1 MVHQR
6 ITQVLFAATA
16 LLWASLPST
25 LYADPLPVPSAPQL
39 AARSYVL
46 MDATTGKILAESK
59 GDTREQP
66 ASLTK
71 LMNAYIDFREL
82 KAGRIHLTDEVTI
95 SKKAWQTGGSRT
107 FVQVGTQVPVEDLI
121 QGMVVQSGNDAS
133 VALAQYVAGST
144 SAFVQLMNQAA
155 QQLGMKNTHFAD
167 VDGLPKPDHYST
179 AHDLAILTRALILD
193 FPEYYHYFKEGHY
206 TFNHITQYNR
216 NRLLWRDPSVDGL
229 KTGHT
234 EEAGYCLIAS
244 AKRGDM
250 RLISVVMGADSD
262 NGRVTQSQAL
272 LDYGFRFYETRTL
285 YKAGQPI
292 TEARVWKGAVH
303 RVPLG
308 VSQDLS
314 VTFPRGQSQSL
325 KPVMDVDKAMVA
337 PVTKGQTYGQ
347 VNVSLGKTLLAQE
360 PLIALHSVAEGSLW
374 QRLKDDVRMRFHD

>member
-6 ITQVLFAATA
+6 ITHVLFAVAA
-16 LLWASLPST
+16 LLCAGLPST
-25 LYADPLPVPSAPQL
+25 LYAGPAPIPSAPQL

-46 MDATTGKILAESK
+46 MDATTGKVLAESK

-71 LMNAYIDFREL
+71 LMNAYIVFREL
-82 KAGRIHLTDEVTI
+82 KSGRIHLTDEVTI

-107 FVQVGTQVPVEDLI
+107 FVEVGKQVPVQDLI

-133 VALAQYVAGST
+133 VALAEYVAGSE

-167 VDGLPKPDHYST
+167 ADGLPKPDHYST
-179 AHDLAILTRALILD
+179 AHDLAILTRALIRD
-193 FPEYYHYFKEGHY
+193 FPEYYHYFKEKEY
-206 TFNHITQYNR
+206 TFNHIKQYNR

-272 LDYGFRFYETRTL
+272 LDYGFRFYETRVL
-285 YKAGQPI
+285 YKAGQPV
-292 TEARVWKGAVH
+292 TEARVWKGAEQH
-303 RVPLG
+303 VPLG
-308 VSQDLS
+308 VTRDLS
-314 VTFPRGQSQSL
+314 VTFPRGQYHSL
-325 KPVMDVDKAMVA
+325 KPAMELDNTVLA
-337 PVTKGQTYGQ
+337 PVTAGKTYGQ
-347 VNVSLGKTLLAQE
+347 VQVSIGQTVLAQE
-360 PLIALHSVAEGSLW
+360 PLIALHGVAEGSLW
-374 QRLKDDVRMRFHD
+374 QRLKDDVRLRFRD